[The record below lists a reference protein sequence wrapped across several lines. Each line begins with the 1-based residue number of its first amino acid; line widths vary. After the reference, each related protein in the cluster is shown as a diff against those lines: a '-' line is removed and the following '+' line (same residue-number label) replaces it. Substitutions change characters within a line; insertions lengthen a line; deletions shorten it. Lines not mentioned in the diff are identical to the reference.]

1 MSGRNISGSEEQAIE
16 ENRRNQLWEAIH
28 ERRGQIEKN
37 KNTLEAVRTKLGK
50 VKEIIADRKASIKWL
65 ETECA
70 VIRKSLGLPE
80 EDLDVHK
87 EIERI
92 KNGLKNLNLKD
103 PEDKKKLKAAVPLV
117 KSMRYHRHN
126 TSPDRTGHHPSP
138 ADKQLFTE

>member
-1 MSGRNISGSEEQAIE
+1 MSGRNISGSEEQAIG

-28 ERRGQIEKN
+28 ESRGQIEENNN
-37 KNTLEAVRTKLGK
+37 KLEAIRTKLGK
-50 VKEIIADRKASIKWL
+50 LDEIIADSKAIIKWL
-65 ETECA
+65 ETKCA
-70 VIRKSLGLPE
+70 VIRKILGLPE

-103 PEDKKKLKAAVPLV
+103 PEVKKKLKAVVPLV
-117 KSMRYHRHN
+117 KSMRYHRLN

-138 ADKQLFTE
+138 AD